1 MRKEDLK
8 KNYQNRIKWLLLT
21 AAATLLLSGC
31 ASLEQKA
38 LDSVKEVTENFTQTI
53 SNDQRIPADFVR
65 HVDGDTTVLKINGKE
80 QKVRFLLIDTPETV
94 KPNTK
99 VQPFGMEASK
109 RTKELLSTASE
120 ITFEYDEGD
129 KTDRYGR
136 ALGYIFVDGTL
147 LQKTLVSE
155 GLARVAYVKE
165 PNTKYLSELE
175 QAQEQAK
182 SESLGIWSIP
192 GYVTGRGFQP

>member
-1 MRKEDLK
+1 MK
-8 KNYQNRIKWLLLT
+8 KLIGKKWLLLT
-21 AAATLLLSGC
+21 AVATFLLSGC

-38 LDSVKEVTENFTQTI
+38 QDSVKEVTGNFTQTI
-53 SNDQRIPADFVR
+53 SNDQCIPADFVR
-65 HVDGDTTVLKINGKE
+65 HVDGDTTVLRIDGKE
-80 QKVRFLLIDTPETV
+80 RKVRFLLIDTPETV

-99 VQPFGMEASK
+99 VQPYGLEASK

-165 PNTKYLSELE
+165 PNTKYLEELE

>member
-1 MRKEDLK
+1 MK
-8 KNYQNRIKWLLLT
+8 KLIGKKWLLLT
-21 AAATLLLSGC
+21 AATLLLSGC

-38 LDSVKEVTENFTQTI
+38 HDISNDINEKFTQTI

-99 VQPFGMEASK
+99 VQPYGLEASK
-109 RTKELLSTASE
+109 RTKELLSNASE
-120 ITFEYDEGD
+120 ITFEYDKGD
-129 KTDRYGR
+129 KTDLYGR

-165 PNTKYLSELE
+165 PNTKYLAELE
-175 QAQEQAK
+175 QALEQAK

>member
-1 MRKEDLK
+1 MK
-8 KNYQNRIKWLLLT
+8 KLIGKKWLLLT
-21 AAATLLLSGC
+21 AVATFLLSGC
-31 ASLEQKA
+31 VSLEQKA
-38 LDSVKEVTENFTQTI
+38 QDSVKEVTGNFTQTI

-65 HVDGDTTVLKINGKE
+65 HVDGDTTVLRIDGKE
-80 QKVRFLLIDTPETV
+80 RKVRFLLIDTPETV

-99 VQPFGMEASK
+99 VQPYGLEASK
-109 RTKELLSTASE
+109 RTKELLSNASE
-120 ITFEYDEGD
+120 ITFEYDKGD

-165 PNTKYLSELE
+165 PNTKYLLELE
-175 QAQEQAK
+175 EAQEKAK
-182 SESLGIWSIP
+182 NESLGIWSIP
-192 GYVTGRGFQP
+192 GYVTERGYK

>member
-1 MRKEDLK
+1 MKLFIGK
-8 KNYQNRIKWLLLT
+8 KWLLL
-21 AAATLLLSGC
+21 AVATFLLSGC
-31 ASLEQKA
+31 TNVEQKA
-38 LDSVKEVTENFTQTI
+38 QDFVQELEQDVYEGFFQTI

-65 HVDGDTTVLKINGKE
+65 HVDGDTTVLKIEGKE

-99 VQPFGMEASK
+99 VQPFGLEASK
-109 RTKELLSTASE
+109 RTKELLSTAAE
-120 ITFEYDEGD
+120 ITFEYDQGD
-129 KTDRYGR
+129 KKDRYGR

-147 LQKTLVSE
+147 LQKTLVRE

-165 PNTKYLSELE
+165 PNTKYLLELE

-182 SESLGIWSIP
+182 NESLGIWSIP
-192 GYVTGRGFQP
+192 GYVTERGYK

>member
-1 MRKEDLK
+1 MKLFIGK
-8 KNYQNRIKWLLLT
+8 KWLLL
-21 AAATLLLSGC
+21 AVATFLLSGC
-31 ASLEQKA
+31 TNVEQKA
-38 LDSVKEVTENFTQTI
+38 QDFVQELEQDVYEGFFQTI

-65 HVDGDTTVLKINGKE
+65 HVDGDTTVLKIEGKE

-99 VQPFGMEASK
+99 VQPFGLEASK
-109 RTKELLSTASE
+109 RTKELLSTAAE
-120 ITFEYDEGD
+120 ITFEYDQGD
-129 KTDRYGR
+129 KKDRYGR

-165 PNTKYLSELE
+165 PTTKYLAELE

-182 SESLGIWSIP
+182 NESLGIWSIP
-192 GYVTGRGFQP
+192 GYVTQRGFSK

>member
-1 MRKEDLK
+1 MK
-8 KNYQNRIKWLLLT
+8 KLIGKKWLLLT
-21 AAATLLLSGC
+21 AVATFLLSGC
-31 ASLEQKA
+31 AEQKA
-38 LDSVKEVTENFTQTI
+38 QDISNNVTGNFTQTI
-53 SNDQRIPADFVR
+53 SNDQRISAEFVR
-65 HVDGDTTVLKINGKE
+65 HVDGDTTVLKIDGKE

-99 VQPFGMEASK
+99 VQPFGLEASK
-109 RTKELLSTASE
+109 RTKDLLSTASE
-120 ITFEYDEGD
+120 ITFEYDKGD

-136 ALGYIFVDGTL
+136 ALGYIFVDGKL

-165 PNTKYLSELE
+165 PNTKYLAELE

-182 SESLGIWSIP
+182 NESLGIWSIP
-192 GYVTGRGFQP
+192 GYVTQRGFSK

>member
-1 MRKEDLK
+1 MKLFIGK
-8 KNYQNRIKWLLLT
+8 KWLLL
-21 AAATLLLSGC
+21 AVATFLLSGC
-31 ASLEQKA
+31 TNVEQKA
-38 LDSVKEVTENFTQTI
+38 QDFVQDLEQDVYEVFFQTI

-65 HVDGDTTVLKINGKE
+65 HVDGDTTVLKIEGKE

-99 VQPFGMEASK
+99 VQPFGLEASK

-120 ITFEYDEGD
+120 ITFEYDQGD
-129 KTDRYGR
+129 KKDRYGR

-147 LQKTLVSE
+147 LQKTLVGE

-165 PNTKYLSELE
+165 PNTKYLEELE
-175 QAQEQAK
+175 KAQEQAK
-182 SESLGIWSIP
+182 SQLIGIWRIP
-192 GYVTGRGFQP
+192 GYVTERGFQP

>member
-1 MRKEDLK
+1 MK
-8 KNYQNRIKWLLLT
+8 KLIGKKWLLLT
-21 AAATLLLSGC
+21 AVATLQLSGC
-31 ASLEQKA
+31 ASLEQKVH
-38 LDSVKEVTENFTQTI
+38 DISNDINEKFTQTI

-99 VQPFGMEASK
+99 VQPYGLEASK
-109 RTKELLSTASE
+109 CTKELLSNASE
-120 ITFEYDEGD
+120 ITFEYDKGD

-155 GLARVAYVKE
+155 GLACVAYVKE

>member
-1 MRKEDLK
+1 MK
-8 KNYQNRIKWLLLT
+8 KLIGKKWLLLT
-21 AAATLLLSGC
+21 AVATFLLSGC
-31 ASLEQKA
+31 AILEQKA
-38 LDSVKEVTENFTQTI
+38 QDSVKEVTENVTQTI

-65 HVDGDTTVLKINGKE
+65 HVDGDTTVLKIDGKE

-94 KPNTK
+94 NPKTK
-99 VQPFGMEASK
+99 VQPFGLEASK

-120 ITFEYDEGD
+120 IMFEYDKGD

-165 PNTKYLSELE
+165 PNTKYLAELE

-182 SESLGIWSIP
+182 NESLGIWSIP
-192 GYVTGRGFQP
+192 GYVTQRGFSK

>member
-1 MRKEDLK
+1 
-8 KNYQNRIKWLLLT
+8 LLLT
-21 AAATLLLSGC
+21 AVATFFISGC
-31 ASLEQKA
+31 VSLEQKA
-38 LDSVKEVTENFTQTI
+38 NDINERFTQTI

-80 QKVRFLLIDTPETV
+80 QKIRFLLIDTPETV

-109 RTKELLSTASE
+109 RTKELLSAASE
-120 ITFEYDEGD
+120 ITFEYDKGD

-165 PNTKYLSELE
+165 PNTKYLAELE

>member
-1 MRKEDLK
+1 MKLFIGK
-8 KNYQNRIKWLLLT
+8 KWLLL
-21 AAATLLLSGC
+21 AVATFLLSGC
-31 ASLEQKA
+31 TNVEQKA
-38 LDSVKEVTENFTQTI
+38 QDFVQELEQDVYEGFFQTI

-65 HVDGDTTVLKINGKE
+65 HVDGDTTVLKIEGKE

-99 VQPFGMEASK
+99 VQPFGLEASK

-120 ITFEYDEGD
+120 ITFEYDKGD

-147 LQKTLVSE
+147 LQKTLVRE

-165 PNTKYLSELE
+165 PNTKYLLELE
-175 QAQEQAK
+175 EAQEK
-182 SESLGIWSIP
+182 VKNESLGIWSIP
-192 GYVTGRGFQP
+192 GYVTERGYK

>member
-1 MRKEDLK
+1 MK
-8 KNYQNRIKWLLLT
+8 KLIGKKWLLLT
-21 AAATLLLSGC
+21 AVATFLLSGC

-38 LDSVKEVTENFTQTI
+38 QDSVKEVTGNFTQTI

-65 HVDGDTTVLKINGKE
+65 HVDGDTTVLRIDGKE
-80 QKVRFLLIDTPETV
+80 RKVRFLLIDTPETV

-99 VQPFGMEASK
+99 VQPYGLEASK
-109 RTKELLSTASE
+109 RTKELLSNASE
-120 ITFEYDEGD
+120 ITFEYDKGD

-136 ALGYIFVDGTL
+136 ALGYIFVDGVL
-147 LQKTLVSE
+147 LQETLVRE

-165 PNTKYLSELE
+165 PNTKHLSELE

-192 GYVTGRGFQP
+192 GYVTDKGFK